1 LKKKNHATDMP
12 EITFER
18 AITDRVDSVGHE
30 LEATLRDIG
39 GASRSFKSLTDAEV
53 KGTLKASTNTLKSF
67 QHVADTL
74 VPLMLRFEETQG
86 KLNDAI
92 DETRDDLSDLARYTK
107 NLMVLVGILIVIAIL
122 SLAFR

>member
-1 LKKKNHATDMP
+1 MP

-30 LEATLRDIG
+30 MEQTLRDVG
-39 GASRSFKSLTDAEV
+39 SASRSLKSLTDAEI

-74 VPLMLRFEETQG
+74 VPMMLHFEETQS

-92 DETRDDLSDLARYTK
+92 DDTRDDLSDLARYTK
-107 NLMVLVGILIVIAIL
+107 NLMLLVGVLIVVAIL